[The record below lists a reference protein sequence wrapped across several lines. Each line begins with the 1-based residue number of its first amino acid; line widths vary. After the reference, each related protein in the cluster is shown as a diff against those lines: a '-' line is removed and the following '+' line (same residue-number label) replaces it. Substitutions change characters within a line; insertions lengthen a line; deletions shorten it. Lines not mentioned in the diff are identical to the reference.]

1 VKIVSTMKGETM
13 KENNTLFETGQYF
26 TLSGDQGAK
35 FKEFKK
41 PEQRAPLTYWV
52 QTGDGPKTVIESV
65 RVTVDQL
72 YEGKAIL
79 KGGGEENE
87 REIDHKTIFNNNGDV
102 IRCQTPP

>member
-1 VKIVSTMKGETM
+1 MDE
-13 KENNTLFETGQYF
+13 LFDTTGMF

-41 PEQRAPLTYWV
+41 PEPRAPLTYWV
-52 QTGDGPKTVIESV
+52 QTGDGPKTVTESI

-79 KGGGEENE
+79 KGG
-87 REIDHKTIFNNNGDV
+87 RKK
-102 IRCQTPP
+102 